1 MIRAC
6 ECEARDF
13 TRSRSIA
20 AQVAVVRCRGCGAV
34 QLEPIE
40 PDDLD
45 CGAVHLEQLEQ
56 LEPDNTQHP
65 HHTDRDEATP

>member
-1 MIRAC
+1 MNHR
-6 ECEARDF
+6 EGCEAREF
-13 TRSRSIA
+13 TRTHPIGA
-20 AQVAVVRCRGCGAV
+20 HAVVVRC
-34 QLEPIE
+34 LS
-40 PDDLD
+40 